1 MEKRRAHYPLS
12 EVKAYVR
19 QTGMAAFTLTARRN
33 GFAMGLTQ
41 AEMLAVVL
49 NLSASGFYKSMT
61 SYHDTTLWQDVYHAL
76 TPGGRTAY
84 IKITDPGTGH
94 PVIQFKEL

>member
-1 MEKRRAHYPLS
+1 MEKRRAHYLL
-12 EVKAYVR
+12 EQVKSYVR
-19 QTGMAAFTLTARRN
+19 EKGMNAFTLTARRN
-33 GFAMGLTQ
+33 GFDMGLTQ

-49 NLSASGFYKSMT
+49 SLSGSGFYKSMT
-61 SYHDTTLWQDVYHAL
+61 SYHDATLWQDVYHAL